1 MPFIKLIHDGIPTVI
16 NPELIL
22 VAGYEEAKQRLQIR
36 FAGGETVI
44 VQGQEA
50 ERVWALF
57 SREAELYE
65 GDDQAEIDE
74 ADEDEVTDDF
84 EDINQEMADLET
96 QLADGN
102 ITRLWAGQR
111 LRDSARN
118 LGSYWP
124 TKKKRALSEE
134 LKKVKERALAIADQA
149 EMAALSNM
157 INECLRAAFTSSVSV
172 ASTVKKLTEVQVE
185 LQRRKKLTPE
195 LKQQIREGKERAARH
210 RARKKLNDAQI
221 AQAGGSLIKYE
232 KYKREAEAILK
243 QDWATIF
250 PKEQLP
256 SFESL
261 QNAET
266 N

>member
-1 MPFIKLIHDGIPTVI
+1 MPFIKITHDGIPSVT

-22 VAGYEEAKQRLQIR
+22 SAGYEEADQRLQIK
-36 FAGGETVI
+36 FAGGETI
-44 VQGQEA
+44 IIQGQEA

-57 SREAELYE
+57 GRESELYE
-65 GDDQAEIDE
+65 DDDQGEIDG

-84 EDINQEMADLET
+84 EDINREMVDLET

-102 ITRLWAGQR
+102 ITRLWTGQR
-111 LRDSARN
+111 LRYSARN

-124 TKKKRALSEE
+124 TKKKRALSKEI
-134 LKKVKERALAIADQA
+134 KKVKERAFAIADQP

-221 AQAGGSLIKYE
+221 AKVGGSLIKYE
-232 KYKREAEAILK
+232 RYEREAEAILK
-243 QDWATIF
+243 LIRKHLDHKTH
-250 PKEQLP
+250 
-256 SFESL
+256 
-261 QNAET
+261 
-266 N
+266 

>member
-1 MPFIKLIHDGIPTVI
+1 MIAL
-16 NPELIL
+16 ELIVSARYDEGKQQL
-22 VAGYEEAKQRLQIR
+22 HIEFLNGQKMSLAGE
-36 FAGGETVI
+36 
-44 VQGQEA
+44 EA
-50 ERVWALF
+50 ERVWALL
-57 SREAELYE
+57 SRESELYE
-65 GDDQAEIDE
+65 DDNHGEIDG

-84 EDINQEMADLET
+84 EDINRDMADLET

-102 ITRLWAGQR
+102 ITRLWEGQR

-124 TKKKRALSEE
+124 GKKKRALSDEI
-134 LKKVKERALAIADQA
+134 KKVKERALAIADQA

-172 ASTVKKLTEVQVE
+172 ASTVKKLTEAQVE

-221 AQAGGSLIKYE
+221 AKAGGSLIKYE
-232 KYKREAEAILK
+232 KYRREAEAILK
-243 QDWATIF
+243 QDWGTIF
-250 PKEQLP
+250 PKDQPP

>member
-1 MPFIKLIHDGIPTVI
+1 MDLIVSAGFKEANGQLHIKFSGGD
-16 NPELIL
+16 ELTL
-22 VAGYEEAKQRLQIR
+22 VEE
-36 FAGGETVI
+36 
-44 VQGQEA
+44 EA

-57 SREAELYE
+57 SRESELYE
-65 GDDQAEIDE
+65 DDDQGEIDE

-84 EDINQEMADLET
+84 EDINREMANLET

-111 LRDSARN
+111 LRDSVRN

-124 TKKKRALSEE
+124 SKKKRALSEE
-134 LKKVKERALAIADQA
+134 IKKVKERALAIADQA

-157 INECLRAAFTSSVSV
+157 IHECLMAAFTSSVSV

-185 LQRRKKLTPE
+185 LLRRKKLTPE

-210 RARKKLNDAQI
+210 RARKKLNDALI
-221 AQAGGSLIKYE
+221 AKAGGSLIKYE

-250 PKEQLP
+250 PKDQPP

-261 QNAET
+261 QDAET

>member
-1 MPFIKLIHDGIPTVI
+1 MFIKSLNEGLPIVLNMDLIVS
-16 NPELIL
+16 
-22 VAGYEEAKQRLQIR
+22 AAFEEANRQLHIK
-36 FAGGETVI
+36 FSGGDEMTLV
-44 VQGQEA
+44 GEEA
-50 ERVWALF
+50 DRVWGIF
-57 SREAELYE
+57 GRKTDRNEDDDRDEL
-65 GDDQAEIDE
+65 DDP
-74 ADEDEVTDDF
+74 DEDEVTDDF
-84 EDINQEMADLET
+84 EDINREMADLET
-96 QLADGN
+96 QLVDGN

-134 LKKVKERALAIADQA
+134 IKKVKERALAIADQA
-149 EMAALSNM
+149 EMGALSNM

-172 ASTVKKLTEVQVE
+172 ASTVRKLTEVQLE

-195 LKQQIREGKERAARH
+195 LIQQIREGKERAARH
-210 RARKKLNDAQI
+210 RARKKLNDAQL
-221 AQAGGSLIKYE
+221 AKAGGSLIKYE

-250 PKEQLP
+250 PKDQPP